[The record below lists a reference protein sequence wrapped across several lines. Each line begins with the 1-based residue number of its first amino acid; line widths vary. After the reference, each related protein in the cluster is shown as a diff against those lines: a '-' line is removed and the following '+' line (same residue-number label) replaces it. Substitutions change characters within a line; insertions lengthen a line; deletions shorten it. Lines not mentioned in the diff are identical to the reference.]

1 VAYLNNSPEFE
12 AYPVSGAWVPG
23 DEPGRRQ
30 FHDVSE
36 GRAFA
41 LEAGGNLSGAV
52 LAFETWGELNAAGTN
67 AVLVC
72 HALTGDSHAV
82 GQPEPG
88 HEGGG
93 WWNQF
98 LGSGQAIDPG
108 RYFIVCCNLI
118 GGCQGST
125 GPASIDPATGQRY
138 GAAFPMVTIRDNVRA
153 QAELADGLGI
163 SRWLAVVGGSMG
175 GMQAI
180 EWAVTYPNR
189 VGGLVALATSAA
201 ASAQQIAWS
210 LAGRAS
216 VLADAGYNG
225 GDYYDAEPGSGPHAG
240 LIAARVLAM
249 IHYRSDSEFSRRFG
263 RNNSRHSSVFD
274 SGQMFDIERY
284 LTYQGHQLVK
294 RFDAN
299 SYLVLN
305 RMMDLHDVGRKRGG
319 VDRALRRASC
329 PLLTAS
335 VTSDA
340 LYPQYQQL
348 ELSEA
353 FKSRG
358 IETTHVLI
366 ETDTGHDGFLTDA
379 DQVAP
384 AVGKFI
390 DELAKA

>member
-1 VAYLNNSPEFE
+1 MAYLNNPPEYE
-12 AYPVSGAWVPG
+12 SYPPSGAWFPG
-23 DEPGRRQ
+23 DEAGRRQ
-30 FHDVSE
+30 FHDLAQ
-36 GRAFA
+36 GRIFA
-41 LEAGGNLSGAV
+41 LEAGGQLSGAV
-52 LAFETWGELNAAGTN
+52 VAFETWGELNAAGTN
-67 AVLVC
+67 AVLIC

-82 GQPEPG
+82 GPPEPG
-88 HEGGG
+88 HDGGG

-98 LGSGQAIDPG
+98 LGSGQAIDPE

-125 GPASIDPATGQRY
+125 GPSSIDPSTGRRY
-138 GAAFPMVTIRDNVRA
+138 GATFPTVTIRDNVRA
-153 QAELADGLGI
+153 QAELAGALGI
-163 SRWLAVVGGSMG
+163 DRWLAVVGGSMG

-189 VGGLVALATSAA
+189 VGGLVALATAAA

-216 VLADAGYNG
+216 VLADSGYNG
-225 GDYYDAEPGSGPHAG
+225 GDYYDADPGRGPHAG
-240 LIAARVLAM
+240 LIAARMVAM
-249 IHYRSDSEFSRRFG
+249 IHYRSDGEFARRFD

-274 SGQMFDIERY
+274 AGQMFDVERY
-284 LTYQGHQLVK
+284 LAYQGHRLVK

-319 VDRALRRASC
+319 VARALKRASC
-329 PLLTAS
+329 PLFTAS

-348 ELSEA
+348 ELKAAFEA
-353 FKSRG
+353 HG
-358 IETTHVLI
+358 LDTTHVLI
-366 ETDTGHDGFLTDA
+366 DADTGHDGFLTDA

-384 AVGKFI
+384 AVGTFI
-390 DELAKA
+390 DELEKA